1 MMGDSPPIRLSM
13 LLLYAVA
20 LFQLALLALVL
31 RLFWRNRAMKKRQ
44 DALVAG
50 LQGQRYWRINMARQP
65 FFQRWLRVL
74 PFEAK
79 GVLIDEGAQLRIKG
93 FWLHSAKAFD
103 VVVDKSQCQVEWLGN
118 RSLRAGNLYWAELGT
133 ERWRLLFCAD
143 TGMYALP
150 SREALADIFRSVFP
164 KLPLDQAQTT
174 DFALEKNP
182 RSLVAVCLFLALLL
196 FALLDSFVFNH
207 FELVDAPA
215 LKGAWPLLTSLLLV
229 LVLPVLAY
237 RWLAGGAVPARES
250 LVLSLMLTMG
260 ILFAALPLAK
270 RIDQVLAGQPARMH
284 AYRISAPGK
293 LEPVDTGL
301 GLPALDYARL
311 KEYWAQ
317 FPDGTVY
324 QVPLL
329 RGPLG
334 LWQLDHQVFDVPIKA
349 FYKNPANSKP

>member
-1 MMGDSPPIRLSM
+1 MAHSM
-13 LLLYAVA
+13 QLLYAFA

-31 RLFWRNRAMKKRQ
+31 RLYWRNRAMKKRQ

-79 GVLIDEGAQLRIKG
+79 GVLIDEGAQLRIQG
-93 FWLHSAKAFD
+93 FWLNTAKAFD
-103 VVVDKSQCQVEWLGN
+103 VAVEKSQCQVEWLGN
-118 RSLRAGNLYWAELGT
+118 RSLRAGNLYWAELVT
-133 ERWRLLFCAD
+133 ARWRLLFCAD

-164 KLPLDQAQTT
+164 QIPLDKAKTS

-182 RSLVAVCLFLALLL
+182 RSLVAVCLFLALML

-207 FELVDAPA
+207 FELVDAA
-215 LKGAWPLLTSLLLV
+215 LLKGVWPLLVGALLL
-229 LVLPVLAY
+229 LILPVLFY
-237 RWLAGGAVPARES
+237 RWLASGAVPARES
-250 LVLSLMLTMG
+250 LVLSMMLTLS
-260 ILFAALPLAK
+260 ILLAALPLAK
-270 RIDQVLAGQPARMH
+270 RADQVLAGQPAQMH
-284 AYRISAPGK
+284 AYRINAPGK
-293 LEPVDTGL
+293 LEPVDTSQ
-301 GLPALDYARL
+301 GLPSLDYSRL

-334 LWQLDHQVFDVPIKA
+334 LWQLDHQIFDVPIQA
-349 FYKNPANSKP
+349 FYKNPANTKP